1 MPSETDSSTA
11 SSALRAGVRTVFSV
25 RNLLMVAAGV
35 LAGAGIVFMGKDAV
49 VVPLIGSIP
58 GPVVGVIGL
67 VVGFAVYRQKG
78 CNCGEECGCSGDCDD
93 RCSYEP

>member
-11 SSALRAGVRTVFSV
+11 SSALSSGVRTAFSV
-25 RNLLMVAAGV
+25 RNLLMVAAGI
-35 LAGAGIVFMGKDAV
+35 LAGADLVFIGKDAV

-67 VVGFAVYRQKG
+67 VVGLVVYRQQG
-78 CNCGEECGCSGDCDD
+78 CNCGGECGCSGDCDD
-93 RCSYEP
+93 RCSYDP